1 MVGGTPFHGCQFVAD
16 MALLFSLGTY
26 GAENSPDG
34 NPHEHFW
41 VSALRCSDDLISRK
55 LRSRAGVKSTV
66 AIQRFDKDGTGM
78 VSKAER
84 AEALMVRTC
93 TPAPLWS
100 LSSRGF
106 SPRKRQRD
114 LLVDM
119 LHMLSPSQA
128 WQAHQLCPSR

>member
-1 MVGGTPFHGCQFVAD
+1 MVGGTPFHGWQFVAD

-41 VSALRCSDDLISRK
+41 VSALRCSTIS
-55 LRSRAGVKSTV
+55 SRNIYLCGETFVRTGVKSTA

-84 AEALMVRTC
+84 AEA
-93 TPAPLWS
+93 
-100 LSSRGF
+100 
-106 SPRKRQRD
+106 
-114 LLVDM
+114 
-119 LHMLSPSQA
+119 PSA
-128 WQAHQLCPSR
+128 

>member
-84 AEALMVRTC
+84 AEALMVRIC
-93 TPAPLWS
+93 TLVLPCSGALAATGATRS
-100 LSSRGF
+100 
-106 SPRKRQRD
+106 RD
-114 LLVDM
+114 LLVDC
-119 LHMLSPSQA
+119 LKACRASAALRA
-128 WQAHQLCPSR
+128 IAD